1 MVRSWFKR
9 TFDSGELTATSR
21 TIASSFTEPEG
32 VVGTAADPTRGT
44 DNARIGESSSTSELE
59 PFERVRTK
67 KPRWRFGVRF
77 VLILVVLVPML
88 STGYLAGSRLASAWG
103 FRQQARLVANDA
115 AELQAVA
122 SARAQLNSLSSP
134 IAAVSYAA
142 GIGIST
148 TVLDSFLLPAV
159 PFAEQLDQAIAS
171 IDVFPDF
178 SSPTLRE
185 DVAEL
190 KALSVKVVANSV
202 AYADVGTFMARMSLD
217 IDTLWYQAYD
227 QLQADVSE
235 WGSPGS
241 FGVHA
246 STLVQTY
253 QAFLSSTR
261 LLEGSA
267 LVLEGVGDAVGRQ
280 RLIEAAGVYDVAT
293 SQFAGHLSP
302 LAQAAWDGMQAKPAN
317 QQFAAAIQQALTVA
331 ATGDPSPFAGDLAG
345 AGKALASGIGY
356 VSDLSN
362 LVVAASQ
369 DLQDSALTQAAK
381 ATRQFAE
388 ELTVVVVLV
397 VVVLA
402 AVVVAAQVL
411 TQPLRRLADAAAQ
424 VHDGDFELERL
435 PKSGP
440 REIAATTMAFNDMAL
455 TLKAVEARAVALAT
469 EDFSHPEL
477 AIPLP
482 GRTGHALQATL
493 DSLAAKIRERE
504 QQRQLMH
511 EAATHDR
518 LTGLL
523 NRAAVI
529 DYLTTDV
536 ARRRHAGETVAVLFM
551 DLDGLKQL
559 NDNYGHELG
568 DAAVTATAQAILD
581 STDICDVVGRLGG
594 DEFLVVLCDN
604 HSGDGDAVAER
615 VNENLARH
623 SLSSRDGV
631 VPLRASVGVAIAL
644 CDADTD
650 PMTLV
655 RQADVAMY
663 RAKRMARATR
673 DDLAA
678 NRL

>member
-1 MVRSWFKR
+1 VV
-9 TFDSGELTATSR
+9 ATSVDR
-21 TIASSFTEPEG
+21 TRGAENLRDEEPERIERG
-32 VVGTAADPTRGT
+32 AA
-44 DNARIGESSSTSELE
+44 
-59 PFERVRTK
+59 K
-67 KPRWRFGVRF
+67 KPRWRVGVRF
-77 VLILVVLVPML
+77 VLSLVILVPML
-88 STGYLAGSRLASAWG
+88 LTGYLAASRLKSDWA

-115 AELQAVA
+115 AQLQAVA
-122 SARAQLNSLSSP
+122 SARAQLSSLSAP
-134 IAAVSYAA
+134 ISAVSYAA
-142 GIGIST
+142 GLGIST
-148 TVLDSFLLPAV
+148 TVLDSFLLPTV
-159 PFAEQLDQAIAS
+159 PYAEQLAQATAS
-171 IDVFPDF
+171 IEVFPDF
-178 SSPTLRE
+178 SSPILRE

-190 KALSVKVVANSV
+190 KALSVKVVANSI
-202 AYADVGTFMARMSLD
+202 AYAEVGPFFARMSLD
-217 IDTLWYQAYD
+217 IDNLWYRTYD
-227 QLQADVSE
+227 ELQADVSE

-253 QAFLSSTR
+253 QAFLSGAR
-261 LLEGSA
+261 LLEGSGV
-267 LVLEGVGDAVGRQ
+267 VLGGAGDAASRQ
-280 RLIEAAGVYDVAT
+280 KLIEAAGAYDVAT
-293 SQFAGHLSP
+293 SQFTGHLSP
-302 LAQAAWDGMQAKPAN
+302 LAQAAWDAMQAKPAN
-317 QQFAAAIQQALTVA
+317 QQFAATIQQALTIA
-331 ATGDPSPFAGDLAG
+331 LSGLPSPFVGDLAG
-345 AGKALASGIGY
+345 AGVALAPGIGY
-356 VSDLSN
+356 VSDLSK

-388 ELTVVVVLV
+388 ELTVVLVLV

-402 AVVVAAQVL
+402 GVVVAAQVL
-411 TQPLRRLADAAAQ
+411 TQPLRRLADTAEQ
-424 VHDGDFELERL
+424 VHDGDFDLERL
-435 PKSGP
+435 PESGP
-440 REIAATTMAFNDMAL
+440 REIAATTRAFNDMAL
-455 TLKAVEARAVALAT
+455 TLKAVEARAVALAS

-511 EAATHDR
+511 EAATHDQ

-536 ARRRHAGETVAVLFM
+536 ARRRHAGETVAVLFL

-568 DAAVTATAQAILD
+568 DAAVAATAKAILD

-604 HSGDGDAVAER
+604 HSRDGDAVAER

-623 SLSSRDGV
+623 SLASGDYV
-631 VPLRASVGVAIAL
+631 APLRASVGVAIAH

-650 PMTLV
+650 PMTLI
-655 RQADVAMY
+655 RQADTAMY

-678 NRL
+678 DLL

>member
-1 MVRSWFKR
+1 MCFR
-9 TFDSGELTATSR
+9 TSR
-21 TIASSFTEPEG
+21 RQHC
-32 VVGTAADPTRGT
+32 AA
-44 DNARIGESSSTSELE
+44 
-59 PFERVRTK
+59 
-67 KPRWRFGVRF
+67 
-77 VLILVVLVPML
+77 
-88 STGYLAGSRLASAWG
+88 
-103 FRQQARLVANDA
+103 
-115 AELQAVA
+115 
-122 SARAQLNSLSSP
+122 
-134 IAAVSYAA
+134 
-142 GIGIST
+142 
-148 TVLDSFLLPAV
+148 
-159 PFAEQLDQAIAS
+159 
-171 IDVFPDF
+171 
-178 SSPTLRE
+178 

-190 KALSVKVVANSV
+190 KALSLKVVDNSV

-217 IDTLWYQAYD
+217 IDTLWYQTYD

-253 QAFLSSTR
+253 QAFLSAKD
-261 LLEGSA
+261 LLAGSGV
-267 LVLEGVGDAVGRQ
+267 VLQGVGTAADRQ
-280 RLIEAAGVYDVAT
+280 KLIEAAGVYDVAT
-293 SQFAGHLSP
+293 SQFVGHLSP
-302 LAQAAWDGMQAKPAN
+302 LAQAAWDSMQAKPAH
-317 QQFAAAIQQALTVA
+317 QQFAATIKQALDVA
-331 ATGDPSPFAGDLAG
+331 VTGVASPFAGDLAG
-345 AGKALASGIGY
+345 AGVALASGISY
-356 VSDLSN
+356 VVDLSN

-369 DLQDSALTQAAK
+369 DLHDSALVQADK

-388 ELTVVVVLV
+388 ELTVIVVLI

-402 AVVVAAQVL
+402 GVVVAAEVL
-411 TQPLRRLADAAAQ
+411 TQPLRKLADTAEQ
-424 VHDGDFELERL
+424 VHDGDFDLERL
-435 PKSGP
+435 PESGP
-440 REIAATTMAFNDMAL
+440 REIAATTTAFNDMAL

-511 EAATHDR
+511 EAATHDQ

-536 ARRRHAGETVAVLFM
+536 ARRRNSGETVAVLFM

-568 DAAVTATAQAILD
+568 DAAVAATAAAILE

-604 HSGDGDAVAER
+604 HSGDGDAVATR
-615 VNENLARH
+615 LNENLARH
-623 SLSSRDGV
+623 SLSSHDLV
-631 VPLRASVGVAIAL
+631 VPLRASVGVAIAH

-655 RQADVAMY
+655 RQADEAMY
-663 RAKRMARATR
+663 IAKRTARATR
-673 DDLAA
+673 DQLAGL
-678 NRL
+678 RP

>member
-1 MVRSWFKR
+1 
-9 TFDSGELTATSR
+9 
-21 TIASSFTEPEG
+21 
-32 VVGTAADPTRGT
+32 
-44 DNARIGESSSTSELE
+44 
-59 PFERVRTK
+59 
-67 KPRWRFGVRF
+67 
-77 VLILVVLVPML
+77 ML
-88 STGYLAGSRLASAWG
+88 LTGYLAGSRLAFDWG
-103 FRQQARLVANDA
+103 FRQQAQLVANDA
-115 AELQAVA
+115 ARLQAVA
-122 SARAQLNSLSSP
+122 SARAQLNSLSAP

-159 PFAEQLDQAIAS
+159 PFAEQLSQATAS

-190 KALSVKVVANSV
+190 KALSVKVEANSV

-217 IDTLWYQAYD
+217 IDNLWYQTYD
-227 QLQADVSE
+227 QLQSDVSE

-253 QAFLSSTR
+253 QAFLSGTR
-261 LLEGSA
+261 LLEGSG
-267 LVLEGVGDAVGRQ
+267 LVLEGVGDAAARQ
-280 RLIEAAGVYDVAT
+280 RLIQAAGVYDVAT

-302 LAQAAWDGMQAKPAN
+302 LAQVAWDAMQAKPAN
-317 QQFAAAIQQALTVA
+317 RQFAATIQQALNVA
-331 ATGDPSPFAGDLAG
+331 LTGLPSPFVGDLAG
-345 AGKALASGIGY
+345 AGVALAPGIGY
-356 VSDLSN
+356 VSDLSK
-362 LVVAASQ
+362 LVVSASQ

-388 ELTVVVVLV
+388 ELTIVLV
-397 VVVLA
+397 VVVVVLA
-402 AVVVAAQVL
+402 GVVVAAQVL
-411 TQPLRRLADAAAQ
+411 TQPLRKLADTAEQ
-424 VHDGDFELERL
+424 VHDGDFDLERL
-435 PKSGP
+435 PESGP
-440 REIAATTMAFNDMAL
+440 REIAATTRAFNDMAS
-455 TLKAVEARAVALAT
+455 TLKAVEARAVALAS
-469 EDFSHPEL
+469 EDFSHPKL

-482 GRTGHALQATL
+482 GRTGHALQVTL

-511 EAATHDR
+511 EAATHDQ

-536 ARRRHAGETVAVLFM
+536 ARRRHAGETVAVLFL

-568 DAAVTATAQAILD
+568 DAAVAATAKAILD

-604 HSGDGDAVAER
+604 HSLDGDAVAER

-623 SLSSRDGV
+623 SLSSGDFV
-631 VPLRASVGVAIAL
+631 VPLRASVGVAIAH

-650 PMTLV
+650 PMTLI
-655 RQADVAMY
+655 RQADTAMY
-663 RAKRMARATR
+663 QAKRMARATR

-678 NRL
+678 GRL